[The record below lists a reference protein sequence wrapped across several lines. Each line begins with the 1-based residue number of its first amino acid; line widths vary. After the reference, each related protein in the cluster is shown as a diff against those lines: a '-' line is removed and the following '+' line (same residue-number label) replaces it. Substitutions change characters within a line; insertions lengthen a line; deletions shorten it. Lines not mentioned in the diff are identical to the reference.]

1 MMIVTKFPTFLL
13 RSSHSGRKF
22 IEGRAPLPA
31 SMAGGAGARPDQPV
45 SRRVCYPFCRKH
57 GRYRAVKRRDFIT
70 LLGGAVAWPCAAR
83 AQQGEPVRRIGVLMG
98 LAEGDPETSA
108 RLVKL
113 RQELGRLGW
122 LEGSNLHVDIRFAP
136 AGA

>member
-70 LLGGAVAWPCAAR
+70 LLGGAAARCACAAG
-83 AQQGEPVRRIGVLMG
+83 GEAAHHRIPGRDNPCI
-98 LAEGDPETSA
+98 AEPIDRSFFREIARA
-108 RLVKL
+108 RLD
-113 RQELGRLGW
+113 RRT
-122 LEGSNLHVDIRFAP
+122 
-136 AGA
+136 